1 MKDKILIEALQ
12 SYVVSLKLEIDDLK
26 SQLKEKATDVKA
38 VQQTTQKKLAVVGNT
53 KPIVVEEKP
62 QEELV
67 VIPHNPKEILKK
79 IGHCKYSELDIIA
92 SIYKNADWFWKL
104 SQDDT

>member
-38 VQQTTQKKLAVVGNT
+38 VQQTKQKRFAVIQNT
-53 KPIVVEEKP
+53 KPIVVEEKA
-62 QEELV
+62 QE
-67 VIPHNPKEILKK
+67 VICFLIQLGC
-79 IGHCKYSELDIIA
+79 IDSSVDSDVYLLQC
-92 SIYKNADWFWKL
+92 
-104 SQDDT
+104 

>member
-38 VQQTTQKKLAVVGNT
+38 AVQQTTQKKLAVVGNT
-53 KPIVVEEKP
+53 KPIVVEEN
-62 QEELV
+62 
-67 VIPHNPKEILKK
+67 HKK
-79 IGHCKYSELDIIA
+79 S
-92 SIYKNADWFWKL
+92 
-104 SQDDT
+104 

>member
-26 SQLKEKATDVKA
+26 SQLKEKVVSVKE
-38 VQQTTQKKLAVVGNT
+38 VQQTTRKKLAVVGNT

-62 QEELV
+62 QEEARR
-67 VIPHNPKEILKK
+67 E
-79 IGHCKYSELDIIA
+79 
-92 SIYKNADWFWKL
+92 
-104 SQDDT
+104 